1 MASRTNL
8 TDEMVETALQYYVEM
23 SLDVKTFAEMLSI
36 TQAAARTILQGVSW
50 KHIPRP
56 EGFSYT
62 WREKRTRPPVQAT
75 TLEGVLAENE
85 AWAEDQKQKRKERQ
99 DRRRQKYSEEQ
110 AAKGIEVTQQMTD
123 QELEAAFVRFVE
135 EKMTVEQFATMCDVA
150 VRYAGELLTG
160 KRRPKVKRPAAL
172 VTPDKKQ
179 KVKTAYMRQKETWVQ
194 LALELYTQEK
204 WSTEQFAE
212 FLGVTRQQG
221 CEILLGQCYPDVPR
235 PPGFEYRRFKRNAK
249 KEVTLKKFAEGE

>member
-36 TQAAARTILQGVSW
+36 TQPAARLILQGVSW
-50 KHIPRP
+50 KHVPRP
-56 EGFSYT
+56 AGFAYT

-85 AWAEDQKQKRKERQ
+85 AWAEDQKRQKKERQ
-99 DRRRQKYSEEQ
+99 DKRQQKYIEEQ
-110 AAKGIEVTQQMTD
+110 AAKGIEVCQKMTD

-135 EKMTVEQFATMCDVA
+135 ENMTLEQFAELCDIA
-150 VRYAGELLTG
+150 VRYALELLTG
-160 KRRPKVKRPAAL
+160 KRRPKVKRPPAL
-172 VTPDKKQ
+172 VAPDRKQ
-179 KVKTAYMRQKETWVQ
+179 KVKTAYVREQETWVQ
-194 LALELYTQEK
+194 LALELYMQEN
-204 WSTEQFAE
+204 WSTEQFAS

-221 CEILLGQCYPDVPR
+221 CEILLGQSYADVPR